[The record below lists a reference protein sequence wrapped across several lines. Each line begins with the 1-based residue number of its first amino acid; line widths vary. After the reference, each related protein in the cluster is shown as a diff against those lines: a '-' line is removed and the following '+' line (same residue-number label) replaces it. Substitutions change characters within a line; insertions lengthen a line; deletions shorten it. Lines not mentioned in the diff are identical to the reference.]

1 MRSPTNA
8 HSYGIPAIL
17 ALMAI
22 AAILAFT
29 TVMTVSAQSDDRDWK
44 LPVTGLTAVAGN
56 DPGEMIISWD
66 AHTQTTKTFLNYR
79 VAWTPEGK
87 RFKSVDRTNWNVYT
101 TSNQHTVIG
110 LDAGT
115 TYQVKVRTRY
125 EGRQGSRWTDVVT
138 GQSAVTPNTPATGQP
153 TISGTLETGETLTA
167 ATSSIS
173 GNNGLANAAFAYQW
187 IHTAT
192 DSEAY
197 IPAATGSSYL
207 LSSDDLGHSI
217 KVRVTFTDDDG
228 YTERLTSSAT
238 ALVVMQENVA
248 ATGQPTIRGTAEVRE
263 TLTAATSAIADDNG
277 LTNAVFSHQWVRS
290 ANGSDNDITDATGS
304 TYVITTADVDTAI
317 KVRVSFTDDDGYSE
331 TLTSN
336 ATTSVPVPAP
346 VIVPPEEPQIAEA
359 AGDTQVPNDWALIP
373 SGKGLGDQF
382 RLIFLSSTRRN
393 ATSSSMSSYNTFVQD
408 RAAAGD
414 SALADYSSLFKVVGC
429 TDSQSARNN
438 TGTTYTNSN
447 KGVPIYWV
455 NGNKVADDYEDF
467 YDESLARL
475 YA

>member
-1 MRSPTNA
+1 MNELKLKARNA
-8 HSYGIPAIL
+8 WFAAL
-17 ALMAI
+17 AMTAI

-29 TVMTVSAQSDDRDWK
+29 AVMTVSAQSDDPDWR
-44 LPVTGLTAVAGN
+44 LPVTGLTAVAGD

-87 RFKSVDRTNWNVYT
+87 RFKSADRTNWNVYT

-125 EGRQGSRWTDVVT
+125 EGRQGSRWTDVLT

-153 TISGTLETGETLTA
+153 TIAGTLETGEILTA

-173 GNNGLANAAFAYQW
+173 DDNGLANAAFAYQW

-197 IPAATGSSYL
+197 IPAATASSYL

-238 ALVVMQENVA
+238 ALVVMQANVA
-248 ATGQPTIRGTAEVRE
+248 ATGQPTITGTAEVGE
-263 TLTAATSAIADDNG
+263 TLTAATSSISDDNG
-277 LTNAVFSHQWVRS
+277 TSNAAFSYQWVRR
-290 ANGSDNDITDATGS
+290 ANGSDNDITDATSS
-304 TYVITTADVDTAI
+304 TYVITNADVDTAI
-317 KVRVSFTDDDGYSE
+317 KVHGSASP
-331 TLTSN
+331 
-336 ATTSVPVPAP
+336 TT
-346 VIVPPEEPQIAEA
+346 
-359 AGDTQVPNDWALIP
+359 
-373 SGKGLGDQF
+373 
-382 RLIFLSSTRRN
+382 
-393 ATSSSMSSYNTFVQD
+393 
-408 RAAAGD
+408 
-414 SALADYSSLFKVVGC
+414 
-429 TDSQSARNN
+429 
-438 TGTTYTNSN
+438 TGTR
-447 KGVPIYWV
+447 KP
-455 NGNKVADDYEDF
+455 
-467 YDESLARL
+467 
-475 YA
+475 